1 MTEGKNESGFRA
13 EIDGGVGVVT
23 LDRPEKL
30 NPIDWDLGQALGR
43 LFYEWRENAEVR
55 AIVLTGAGRAFSA
68 GGDAEWLSGASDRVL
83 PGISPPE
90 MEQNMPRHQRKS
102 PAGHVAE
109 FTRWI
114 WDVDKPVIA
123 ALHGPVMGAGLAIA
137 LACDRRFAAPTTIMC
152 AAMVRLGFAPDCG
165 VSWLLPR
172 VTSLST
178 SLRMV
183 TTGDI
188 LPADECLKEGLI
200 DELVEEGKALDAAM
214 EYARRFVGAPSVA
227 VDLARRFVH
236 KSLTAKLDEMLD
248 HEAAAAV
255 LSAHTHDAPE
265 GTAAFVE
272 KRKPKFKG
280 N

>member
-1 MTEGKNESGFRA
+1 MKHDPVTIEIMRNRWKGIA
-13 EIDGGVGVVT
+13 E
-23 LDRPEKL
+23 E
-30 NPIDWDLGQALGR
+30 
-43 LFYEWRENAEVR
+43 
-55 AIVLTGAGRAFSA
+55 
-68 GGDAEWLSGASDRVL
+68 
-83 PGISPPE
+83 
-90 MEQNMPRHQRKS
+90 
-102 PAGHVAE
+102 
-109 FTRWI
+109 
-114 WDVDKPVIA
+114 
-123 ALHGPVMGAGLAIA
+123 
-137 LACDRRFAAPTTIMC
+137 MC

-214 EYARRFVGAPSVA
+214 EYARRFAGAPSVA

-272 KRKPKFKG
+272 KRKPEFKG
-280 N
+280 R

>member
-43 LFYEWRENAEVR
+43 LFYEWRENDEVR

-123 ALHGPVMGAGLAIA
+123 ALHGPVMGAGLAFA
-137 LACDRRFAAPTTIMC
+137 LACDRRFADPTTIMC

-255 LSAHTHDAPE
+255 LSAHPHDAPE